1 MPSKPT
7 VPRPA
12 VPVSD
17 AEPADRS
24 LAEPLTAASAR
35 PRAGADRAAPLDAD
49 RRRFLRGGAALGIA
63 AALPSASLVGCGNSA
78 GEASVGAST
87 GSAAEPSSV
96 GVAATSDTGQ
106 RPFGQ
111 TGFTIPSVSFGTF
124 SLRTGPAEEQLVRR
138 ALEAGVTHFDTADGY
153 GDAPGEAETTLG
165 RALRSAS
172 ALGQQATITTKTAAP
187 AGATAAE
194 LMETL
199 DGSLRRLQRET
210 IDLYLNHAVDSFDRL
225 RNPAWPEFIARAKA
239 AGKIRAAGMSGHG
252 PSLVP
257 VLREAIETEWID
269 AILVAYNYIQTPSF
283 LSQAKIKLQAITG
296 RLDWVALQPELP
308 EVLAAAQR
316 KGLGVMTM
324 KTLRGARHNDLRP
337 FERDGSTFAQAA
349 IRWVLAQPNV
359 DGLVITMKSEAQVG
373 EYLAAAQVTRRPEDL
388 ALLVGYEALNHTR
401 QCVQGCSDCANL
413 CPAGVPISDTLRLS
427 MYARDYGEPERA
439 ASEYAALGARAAAC
453 ADCSGAPCLGA
464 CPTGLLLPEEMK
476 AAHRRLQRGPRSRD
490 SQA

>member
-1 MPSKPT
+1 MPSKPLP
-7 VPRPA
+7 PRL
-12 VPVSD
+12 
-17 AEPADRS
+17 R
-24 LAEPLTAASAR
+24 ASA
-35 PRAGADRAAPLDAD
+35 AGSDVKSPATASDPVPDAD
-49 RRRFLRGGAALGIA
+49 RRRFLRGGAALGLA
-63 AALPSASLVGCGNSA
+63 AALPPASLIGCGNGSSEVSA
-78 GEASVGAST
+78 DEPTGAPT
-87 GSAAEPSSV
+87 RAAA
-96 GVAATSDTGQ
+96 GDGTADAAGAAQ
-106 RPFGQ
+106 RRFGR

-124 SLRTGPAEEQLVRR
+124 SLRAGEADEQLVRR
-138 ALEAGVTHFDTADGY
+138 ALAAGITHFDTADGY

-165 RALRSAS
+165 RALRSDS
-172 ALGQQATITTKTAAP
+172 ARGRKATVTTKTAAP
-187 AGATAAE
+187 ASATAAQ
-194 LMETL
+194 LMKTL

-225 RNPAWPEFIARAKA
+225 RNPHWPEFIAQAKA

-283 LSQAKIKLQAITG
+283 LSQAKIKLQTLTG

-308 EVLAAAQR
+308 GVLAAAQR

-337 FERDGSTFAQAA
+337 YERDGSTFAQAA
-349 IRWVLAQPNV
+349 IRWVLAQPDV
-359 DGLVITMKSEAQVG
+359 DGLVITMKSEAQVE
-373 EYLAAAQVTRRPEDL
+373 EYLAGAAGARRPEDL

-401 QCVQGCSDCANL
+401 QCVQGCSDCTGV
-413 CPAGVPISDTLRLS
+413 CPAGVPISDTLRLG
-427 MYARDYGEPERA
+427 MYARDYGEPDRA
-439 ASEYAALGARAAAC
+439 AAEYAALGSRAAAC

-476 AAHRRLQRGPRSRD
+476 AAHQRLQRDPRTLV
-490 SQA
+490 